1 MRVDLGMIVVATLAA
16 LPVGAQDTKVERL
29 EIVDRAIEHH
39 GGDAYD
45 HSVTT
50 FRICSRS
57 GCFDLRVEMNEGMY
71 DYTATGK
78 VRESLRSIR
87 ITNDEVSWT
96 EDGVMQTFE
105 PAREQRLRDWV
116 MARLYFGFLPY
127 RLNDPGVYKEDLG
140 LETWGDET
148 LHKVKVTF
156 EPGISTDASDEYMY
170 WFDPESGQVEQFA
183 YSYQGDPGGLR
194 FRRAGNFR
202 RIGGILFF
210 DQENLGLDAPALR
223 VDMITPE
230 MVESRMGRI
239 STVAFED
246 IDVTLLE

>member
-1 MRVDLGMIVVATLAA
+1 
-16 LPVGAQDTKVERL
+16 
-29 EIVDRAIEHH
+29 
-39 GGDAYD
+39 
-45 HSVTT
+45 
-50 FRICSRS
+50 
-57 GCFDLRVEMNEGMY
+57 MNEGMY

-78 VRESLRSIR
+78 VRESLRSIH
-87 ITNDEVSWT
+87 ITNDEVGWT
-96 EDGVMQTFE
+96 EDGVTQTFE

-127 RLNDPGVYKEDLG
+127 RLNDPGVYKEDFG
-140 LETWGDET
+140 LETWGDKT
-148 LHKVKVTF
+148 FHKVKVTF

-194 FRRAGNFR
+194 FRRATNYR
-202 RIGGILFF
+202 RRGEILFF
-210 DQENLGLDAPALR
+210 DQENLGLDAPGLR

-230 MVESRMGRI
+230 MVETRMGKI

-246 IDVTLLE
+246 IDVTPVQ